1 MVLVCT
7 PLDPLRNIVV
17 QRPKP
22 DLSFSDAGMS
32 RYSVMGP
39 NISYPVPPSCTHPIL
54 SASCILCTTIERI
67 SDSPPPEE
75 LVPSISII
83 LVE

>member
-1 MVLVCT
+1 MILVCT